1 MKILLF
7 AQYMTVNYKEKMN
20 NSMKDNANT
29 IDKFSRKA
37 SHGKYRVL
45 GYDQY
50 NYSDYFIDEFD
61 DFEQAVEL
69 LRKELLKL
77 TEPQHHFQMNILF
90 ILIKMRLCIK
100 ERLMV
105 ALKS

>member
-37 SHGKYRVL
+37 SHGK
-45 GYDQY
+45 
-50 NYSDYFIDEFD
+50 
-61 DFEQAVEL
+61 
-69 LRKELLKL
+69 
-77 TEPQHHFQMNILF
+77 
-90 ILIKMRLCIK
+90 
-100 ERLMV
+100 
-105 ALKS
+105 